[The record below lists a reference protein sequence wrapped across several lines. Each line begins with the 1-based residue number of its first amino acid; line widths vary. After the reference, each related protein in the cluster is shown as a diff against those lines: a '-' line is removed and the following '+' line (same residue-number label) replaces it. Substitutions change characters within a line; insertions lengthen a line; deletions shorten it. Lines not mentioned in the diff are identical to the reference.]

1 MLNQITEIHNGFSQS
16 QGGWGWGLQG
26 DQLDHLFKDD
36 WNGWCGVPAAFPEG
50 GRLVLCLAHELRS
63 PFSDSLEQLGTEG
76 EVSEGGSVLA
86 SERWL
91 LQVPCGALAFALSKG
106 QERACRGVSW
116 WDMRQWAALLY
127 PQHRK
132 DFYQTGRIFLK
143 IFIVKVIRPH
153 IVKTEGR
160 EGGKAYVLRST
171 VGILEVLIQAFPQC
185 NRQRCTVLYFDI
197 FSCNISISTC

>member
-1 MLNQITEIHNGFSQS
+1 M
-16 QGGWGWGLQG
+16 
-26 DQLDHLFKDD
+26 
-36 WNGWCGVPAAFPEG
+36 WNSCRLPG
-50 GRLVLCLAHELRS
+50 GRE
-63 PFSDSLEQLGTEG
+63 T
-76 EVSEGGSVLA
+76 GSVSCSWATKPFLWFFGTTGYWRGG
-86 SERWL
+86 EWRWQCSRL
-91 LQVPCGALAFALSKG
+91 REVITSSALWSFGIGKIIRFLKKREFLALSKG

-132 DFYQTGRIFLK
+132 DFYQTGIIFFF

-185 NRQRCTVLYFDI
+185 NRQGCTVLYFDI